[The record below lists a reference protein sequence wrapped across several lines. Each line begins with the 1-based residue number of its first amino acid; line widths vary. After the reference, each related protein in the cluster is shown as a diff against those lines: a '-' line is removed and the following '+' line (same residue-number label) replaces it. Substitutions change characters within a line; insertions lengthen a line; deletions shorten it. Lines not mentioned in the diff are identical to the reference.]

1 MTYNKVFNSLGAL
14 GFIPFGIGIVLTL
27 IEADFLGING
37 IDIFTSYSLA
47 ILCFLSG
54 SLWGQI
60 LKDEFFARNKKALV
74 MTNVLV
80 VAGWSASLA
89 SEKFS
94 IISLIVLGLAFCG
107 ILLLEISLFRQSV
120 VSLNRNYARLR
131 FTLTA
136 LVLSGHVG
144 MVVIHA

>member
-1 MTYNKVFNSLGAL
+1 
-14 GFIPFGIGIVLTL
+14 
-27 IEADFLGING
+27 
-37 IDIFTSYSLA
+37 
-47 ILCFLSG
+47 
-54 SLWGQI
+54 
-60 LKDEFFARNKKALV
+60 
-74 MTNVLV
+74 MTNILV

-107 ILLLEISLFRQSV
+107 ILLLEIVLVRQSV
-120 VSLNRNYARLR
+120 MSLNRDYARLR

>member
-1 MTYNKVFNSLGAL
+1 MTYNNVFNSLGVL
-14 GFIPFGIGIVLTL
+14 GLLPFGFGIVLTL
-27 IEADFLGING
+27 IEADFFGING
-37 IDIFTSYSLA
+37 VDIFTSYSLA

-60 LKDEFFARNKKALV
+60 LKDEFFDRNKRALV

-80 VAGWSASLA
+80 IAGWSASLV
-89 SEKFS
+89 SEEFS
-94 IISLIVLGLAFCG
+94 IISLIVLGIAFCG
-107 ILLLEISLFRQSV
+107 VFLMEIFLIRQSAM
-120 VSLNRNYARLR
+120 SLNRDYARLR
-131 FTLTA
+131 FTLTT

>member
-1 MTYNKVFNSLGAL
+1 MTYNNVFNSLGAL
-14 GFIPFGIGIVLTL
+14 GLLPFGFGIVLTL
-27 IEADFLGING
+27 IEADFLGITG
-37 IDIFTSYSLA
+37 VDIFTSYSLA

-80 VAGWSASLA
+80 IAGWSASLA

-94 IISLIVLGLAFCG
+94 IISLVILGLAFCG
-107 ILLLEISLFRQSV
+107 ILLLEIFLFRQSV
-120 VSLNRNYARLR
+120 VSLNREYARLR

>member
-1 MTYNKVFNSLGAL
+1 MTYNNVFNSLGVL
-14 GFIPFGIGIVLTL
+14 GLLPFGFGIVLTL
-27 IEADFLGING
+27 VEADFLGING
-37 IDIFTSYSLA
+37 VDIFTSYSLA

-60 LKDEFFARNKKALV
+60 LKDGFFAPNKKALV

-89 SEKFS
+89 SEEFS
-94 IISLIVLGLAFCG
+94 RISLIVLGIAFCG
-107 ILLLEISLFRQSV
+107 VFLMEIFLIRQSAM
-120 VSLNRNYARLR
+120 SLNRDYARLR

>member
-1 MTYNKVFNSLGAL
+1 MTYNRVFNTLGVL
-14 GFIPFGIGIVLTL
+14 GLLPFGFGIVLTL
-27 IEADFLGING
+27 LEMDFFGING
-37 IDIFTSYSLA
+37 VDIFTSYSLA

-60 LKDEFFARNKKALV
+60 LKGEFFDRNKRALV

-89 SEKFS
+89 SEEFS
-94 IISLIVLGLAFCG
+94 IISLIVLGIAFCG
-107 ILLLEISLFRQSV
+107 VFLMEIFLIRQSAM
-120 VSLNRNYARLR
+120 SLNRDYARLR

>member
-1 MTYNKVFNSLGAL
+1 MTYNNVFNSLGAL
-14 GFIPFGIGIVLTL
+14 GLLPFGFGIFLTL
-27 IEADFLGING
+27 NEAHFLGIDG
-37 IDIFTSYSLA
+37 VDIFTSYSLA

-60 LKDEFFARNKKALV
+60 LKDEFFDRNKRALV

-120 VSLNRNYARLR
+120 VSLNRDYARLR

>member
-1 MTYNKVFNSLGAL
+1 MTYNNVFNSLGFL
-14 GFIPFGIGIVLTL
+14 GLLPFGFGIVLTL

-60 LKDEFFARNKKALV
+60 LKDKFFDRNKRALV

-120 VSLNRNYARLR
+120 VSLNRDYARLR

>member
-1 MTYNKVFNSLGAL
+1 MTYNNSFNSLGVL
-14 GFIPFGIGIVLTL
+14 GLLPFVFGIVLTL
-27 IEADFLGING
+27 IETDFLGING
-37 IDIFTSYSLA
+37 VDIFTSYSLA

-60 LKDEFFARNKKALV
+60 LKDEFFDRNKKALV

-89 SEKFS
+89 SETFS

-107 ILLLEISLFRQSV
+107 ILLLEIFLFRQSV
-120 VSLNRNYARLR
+120 VSLNRDYARLR

>member
-1 MTYNKVFNSLGAL
+1 MTYNNVFNSLGVL
-14 GFIPFGIGIVLTL
+14 GLLPFGFGIVLTL
-27 IEADFLGING
+27 IEVDFLGING
-37 IDIFTSYSLA
+37 VDIFTSYSLA

-60 LKDEFFARNKKALV
+60 LKDEFFDRNKRALV

-89 SEKFS
+89 SEEFS
-94 IISLIVLGLAFCG
+94 IISLIVLGIAFCG
-107 ILLLEISLFRQSV
+107 VFLMEIFLIRQSAM
-120 VSLNRNYARLR
+120 SLNRDYARLR

>member
-1 MTYNKVFNSLGAL
+1 MTYNNLFNSLGAL
-14 GFIPFGIGIVLTL
+14 GLLPFGFGIVLTL

-60 LKDEFFARNKKALV
+60 LKDEFFDRNKRALV

-89 SEKFS
+89 SEEFS
-94 IISLIVLGLAFCG
+94 IISLIVLGIAFCG
-107 ILLLEISLFRQSV
+107 VFLMEIFLIRQSAM
-120 VSLNRNYARLR
+120 SLNRDYARLR
-131 FTLTA
+131 FALTA

>member
-60 LKDEFFARNKKALV
+60 LKDEFFDRNKRALV

-80 VAGWSASLA
+80 IAGWSASLA

-107 ILLLEISLFRQSV
+107 ILLLEIFLFRQSV
-120 VSLNRNYARLR
+120 VSLNRDYARLR

>member
-1 MTYNKVFNSLGAL
+1 MTYNRVFNTLGVL
-14 GFIPFGIGIVLTL
+14 GLLPFGFGIVLTL
-27 IEADFLGING
+27 LETDFFGING
-37 IDIFTSYSLA
+37 FDIFTSYSLA

-60 LKDEFFARNKKALV
+60 LKGEFFDRNKRALV

-89 SEKFS
+89 SEEFS
-94 IISLIVLGLAFCG
+94 IISLIVLGIAFCG
-107 ILLLEISLFRQSV
+107 VFLMEIFLIRQSAM
-120 VSLNRNYARLR
+120 SLNRDYARLR

>member
-60 LKDEFFARNKKALV
+60 LKDEFFDRNKRALV

>member
-1 MTYNKVFNSLGAL
+1 MIYNNVFNSLGVL
-14 GFIPFGIGIVLTL
+14 GLLPFGFGIVLTL
-27 IEADFLGING
+27 IEVDFLGING
-37 IDIFTSYSLA
+37 VDIFTSYSLA

-60 LKDEFFARNKKALV
+60 LKDEFFDRNKKALV

-89 SEKFS
+89 SENFS
-94 IISLIVLGLAFCG
+94 IVSLIALGLAFCG
-107 ILLLEISLFRQSV
+107 ILLLEIFLFRQSV
-120 VSLNRNYARLR
+120 VSLSRDYARLR

>member
-1 MTYNKVFNSLGAL
+1 MTYNNVFNSLGVL
-14 GFIPFGIGIVLTL
+14 GLLPFGFGMVLTL
-27 IEADFLGING
+27 NEADFLGING
-37 IDIFTSYSLA
+37 VDIFISYSLA

-54 SLWGQI
+54 SFWGQI

-107 ILLLEISLFRQSV
+107 ILLLEIFLFRQSV
-120 VSLNRNYARLR
+120 VSLNRDYARLR
-131 FTLTA
+131 FALTA

>member
-60 LKDEFFARNKKALV
+60 LKDEFFDRNKRALV

-107 ILLLEISLFRQSV
+107 ILLLEIFLFRQSV
-120 VSLNRNYARLR
+120 VSLNRDYARLR

>member
-1 MTYNKVFNSLGAL
+1 MTYNIVFNRLGAL
-14 GFIPFGIGIVLTL
+14 GLLPFGLGIVLTL
-27 IEADFLGING
+27 IEADFLGISG
-37 IDIFTSYSLA
+37 VDIFTSYSLA

-60 LKDEFFARNKKALV
+60 LKDDFFARNKIALV
-74 MTNVLV
+74 MTTVLV

-89 SEKFS
+89 AEKFS
-94 IISLIVLGLAFCG
+94 IISLIALGLAFCG
-107 ILLLEISLFRQSV
+107 ILLLEIFLFRQSV
-120 VSLNRNYARLR
+120 VSLNRAYARLR

>member
-1 MTYNKVFNSLGAL
+1 MTYNIVFNRLGAL
-14 GFIPFGIGIVLTL
+14 GLLPFGLGIVLTL
-27 IEADFLGING
+27 IEADFLGISG
-37 IDIFTSYSLA
+37 VDIFTSYSLA

-60 LKDEFFARNKKALV
+60 LKDDFFARNKIALV

-89 SEKFS
+89 AEKFS
-94 IISLIVLGLAFCG
+94 IISLIALGLAFCG
-107 ILLLEISLFRQSV
+107 ILLLEIFLFRQSV
-120 VSLNRNYARLR
+120 VSLNRAYARLR

>member
-1 MTYNKVFNSLGAL
+1 MTYNSVFNSLGAL
-14 GFIPFGIGIVLTL
+14 GLVPFGFGIVLIL

-37 IDIFTSYSLA
+37 VDIFTSYSLA

-60 LKDEFFARNKKALV
+60 LKDEFFARNKIALV

-89 SEKFS
+89 SENFS
-94 IISLIVLGLAFCG
+94 IVSLIALGLAFCG
-107 ILLLEISLFRQSV
+107 ILLLEIFLFRQSV
-120 VSLNRNYARLR
+120 VSLSRDYARLR

>member
-1 MTYNKVFNSLGAL
+1 MTYNNVFNSLGFL
-14 GFIPFGIGIVLTL
+14 GLLPFGFGIVLTL

-37 IDIFTSYSLA
+37 VGIFTSYSLA

-60 LKDEFFARNKKALV
+60 LKDEFFDRNKKALV

-89 SEKFS
+89 SETYS

-107 ILLLEISLFRQSV
+107 ILLLEIFLFRQSV
-120 VSLNRNYARLR
+120 VSLNRDYARLR
-131 FTLTA
+131 FALTA

>member
-1 MTYNKVFNSLGAL
+1 MTYNRVFNTLGAL
-14 GFIPFGIGIVLTL
+14 GLLPFGFGIVLTL
-27 IEADFLGING
+27 LETDFFGING
-37 IDIFTSYSLA
+37 FDIFTSYSLA

-60 LKDEFFARNKKALV
+60 LKGEFFDRNKRALV

-89 SEKFS
+89 SEEFS
-94 IISLIVLGLAFCG
+94 IISLIVLGIAFCG
-107 ILLLEISLFRQSV
+107 VFLMEIFLIRQSAM
-120 VSLNRNYARLR
+120 SLNRDYARLR

>member
-1 MTYNKVFNSLGAL
+1 MTYNSVFNSLGAL
-14 GFIPFGIGIVLTL
+14 GLVPFGLGIVLTL
-27 IEADFLGING
+27 IEADFLGISG
-37 IDIFTSYSLA
+37 VDIFTSYSLA

-60 LKDEFFARNKKALV
+60 LKDDFFAHNKIALV

-80 VAGWSASLA
+80 VAGWIASLA
-89 SEKFS
+89 AEKFS
-94 IISLIVLGLAFCG
+94 IISLIALGLAFCG
-107 ILLLEISLFRQSV
+107 ILLLEIFLFRQSV
-120 VSLNRNYARLR
+120 VSLNRAYARLR

>member
-60 LKDEFFARNKKALV
+60 LKDEFFARNKIALV

-89 SEKFS
+89 SENFS
-94 IISLIVLGLAFCG
+94 IVSLIALGLAFCG
-107 ILLLEISLFRQSV
+107 ILLLEIFLFRQSV
-120 VSLNRNYARLR
+120 VSLSRDYARLR

>member
-1 MTYNKVFNSLGAL
+1 MTYNRVFNTLGVL
-14 GFIPFGIGIVLTL
+14 GLLPFGFGIVLTL
-27 IEADFLGING
+27 LEMDFFGING
-37 IDIFTSYSLA
+37 FDIFTSYSLA

-60 LKDEFFARNKKALV
+60 LKGEFFDRNKRALV

-89 SEKFS
+89 SEEFS
-94 IISLIVLGLAFCG
+94 IISLIVLGIAFCG
-107 ILLLEISLFRQSV
+107 VFLMEIFLIRQSAM
-120 VSLNRNYARLR
+120 SLNRDYARLR

>member
-1 MTYNKVFNSLGAL
+1 MTYHHVFNNLGAL
-14 GFIPFGIGIVLTL
+14 GLIPFGFGIVLTL
-27 IEADFLGING
+27 IEAEFLGING
-37 IDIFTSYSLA
+37 VDIFTSYSLA

-94 IISLIVLGLAFCG
+94 IISLIVLGLAFCV
-107 ILLLEISLFRQSV
+107 ILLLEIFLFRQSV
-120 VSLNRNYARLR
+120 VSLNREYARLR
-131 FTLTA
+131 FTLKA

>member
-1 MTYNKVFNSLGAL
+1 MTYNRVFNTLGVL
-14 GFIPFGIGIVLTL
+14 GLLPFGFGIVLTL
-27 IEADFLGING
+27 LETDFFGING
-37 IDIFTSYSLA
+37 FDIFTSYSLA

-60 LKDEFFARNKKALV
+60 LKGEFFDRNKRALV

-89 SEKFS
+89 SEEFS
-94 IISLIVLGLAFCG
+94 IISLIILGIAFCG
-107 ILLLEISLFRQSV
+107 VFLMEIFLIRQSAM
-120 VSLNRNYARLR
+120 SLNRDYARLR

>member
-1 MTYNKVFNSLGAL
+1 MTYNRVFNTLGVL
-14 GFIPFGIGIVLTL
+14 GLLPFGFGIVLTL
-27 IEADFLGING
+27 LETDFFGING
-37 IDIFTSYSLA
+37 FDIFTSYSLA

-60 LKDEFFARNKKALV
+60 LKGEFFDRNKRALV

-80 VAGWSASLA
+80 VAGWSASLV
-89 SEKFS
+89 SEGFS
-94 IISLIVLGLAFCG
+94 IISLTVLGIAFCG
-107 ILLLEISLFRQSV
+107 VFLMEIFLIRQSAM
-120 VSLNRNYARLR
+120 SLNRDYARLR

>member
-1 MTYNKVFNSLGAL
+1 MTYNKVFNSLGVL

-60 LKDEFFARNKKALV
+60 LKDEFFDRNKRALV

-107 ILLLEISLFRQSV
+107 ILLLEIFLFRQSV
-120 VSLNRNYARLR
+120 VSLNRDYARLR

>member
-1 MTYNKVFNSLGAL
+1 MTYNSVFNSLGAL
-14 GFIPFGIGIVLTL
+14 GSLPFGLGIVLTL
-27 IEADFLGING
+27 IEADFLGISG
-37 IDIFTSYSLA
+37 VDIFTSYSLA

-60 LKDEFFARNKKALV
+60 LKDDFFARNKIALV

-80 VAGWSASLA
+80 VAGWIASLA
-89 SEKFS
+89 AEKFS
-94 IISLIVLGLAFCG
+94 IISLISLGLAFCG
-107 ILLLEISLFRQSV
+107 ILLLEIFLFRQSV
-120 VSLNRNYARLR
+120 VSLNREYARLR

>member
-1 MTYNKVFNSLGAL
+1 M
-14 GFIPFGIGIVLTL
+14 TL

-37 IDIFTSYSLA
+37 VDVFTSYSLA

-107 ILLLEISLFRQSV
+107 ILLLEIFLFRQSV
-120 VSLNRNYARLR
+120 VSLNREYARLR

>member
-60 LKDEFFARNKKALV
+60 LKDEFFDRNKRALV

-94 IISLIVLGLAFCG
+94 IISLVVLGLAFCG
-107 ILLLEISLFRQSV
+107 ILLLEIFLFRQSV
-120 VSLNRNYARLR
+120 VSLNRDYARLR

>member
-1 MTYNKVFNSLGAL
+1 MTYNIVFNRLGAL
-14 GFIPFGIGIVLTL
+14 GLLPFGLGIVLTL
-27 IEADFLGING
+27 IEADFLGISG
-37 IDIFTSYSLA
+37 VDIFTSYSLA

-60 LKDEFFARNKKALV
+60 LKDDFFARNKIALV

-89 SEKFS
+89 AEKFS
-94 IISLIVLGLAFCG
+94 IISLISLGLAFCG
-107 ILLLEISLFRQSV
+107 ILLLEIFLFRQSV
-120 VSLNRNYARLR
+120 VSLNRDYARLR

>member
-37 IDIFTSYSLA
+37 VDVFTSYSLA

-120 VSLNRNYARLR
+120 VSLNRDYARLR

>member
-1 MTYNKVFNSLGAL
+1 MTYNSVFNSLGAL
-14 GFIPFGIGIVLTL
+14 GSLPFGLGIVLTL
-27 IEADFLGING
+27 IEADFLGISG
-37 IDIFTSYSLA
+37 VDIFTSYSLA

-60 LKDEFFARNKKALV
+60 LKDDFFARNKIALV

-80 VAGWSASLA
+80 VAGWIASLA
-89 SEKFS
+89 AEKFS
-94 IISLIVLGLAFCG
+94 IISLISLGLAFCG
-107 ILLLEISLFRQSV
+107 ILLLEIFLFRQSV
-120 VSLNRNYARLR
+120 VSLNRDYARLR

>member
-1 MTYNKVFNSLGAL
+1 MTYNIVFNRLGAL
-14 GFIPFGIGIVLTL
+14 GLLPFGLGIVLTL
-27 IEADFLGING
+27 IEADFLGISG
-37 IDIFTSYSLA
+37 VDIFTSYSLA

-60 LKDEFFARNKKALV
+60 LKDDFFARNKIALV

-89 SEKFS
+89 AEKFS
-94 IISLIVLGLAFCG
+94 IISLISLGLAFCG
-107 ILLLEISLFRQSV
+107 ILLLEIFLFRQSV
-120 VSLNRNYARLR
+120 VSLNRAYARLR

>member
-60 LKDEFFARNKKALV
+60 LKDEFFDRNKRALV

-107 ILLLEISLFRQSV
+107 ILLLEIFLFRQSV
-120 VSLNRNYARLR
+120 VSLNRDYARLR
-131 FTLTA
+131 FALTA

>member
-120 VSLNRNYARLR
+120 VSLNRDYARLR

>member
-1 MTYNKVFNSLGAL
+1 MTYNSVFNSLGAL
-14 GFIPFGIGIVLTL
+14 GSLPFGLGIVLTL
-27 IEADFLGING
+27 IEADFLGISG
-37 IDIFTSYSLA
+37 VDIFTSYSLA

-60 LKDEFFARNKKALV
+60 LKDDFFARNKIALV

-80 VAGWSASLA
+80 VAGWIASLA
-89 SEKFS
+89 AEKFS
-94 IISLIVLGLAFCG
+94 IISLISLGLAFCG
-107 ILLLEISLFRQSV
+107 ILLLEIFLFRQSA
-120 VSLNRNYARLR
+120 VSLNRDYARLR

>member
-1 MTYNKVFNSLGAL
+1 MTYNRVFNTLGAL
-14 GFIPFGIGIVLTL
+14 GLLPFGFGIVLTL
-27 IEADFLGING
+27 LETDFFGING
-37 IDIFTSYSLA
+37 FDIFTSYSLA

-60 LKDEFFARNKKALV
+60 LKGEFFDRNKRALV

-89 SEKFS
+89 SEEFS
-94 IISLIVLGLAFCG
+94 IISLIVLGIAFCG
-107 ILLLEISLFRQSV
+107 VFLMEIFLIRQSAM
-120 VSLNRNYARLR
+120 SLNRDYARLR

-144 MVVIHA
+144 MVVIHG